1 MAHPHHINPR
11 TGKRNNFV
19 DPDRQDPEVVTLRR
33 HVAAL
38 ERQEAALRARERFM
52 AFIKFTSPDPED
64 PNDVTRSSYKNARH
78 HDATARALEEVEKG
92 NYSFLI
98 LVEPP
103 RHGKSE
109 QVSRKLPAWYIGKHP
124 RENVAV
130 TTYSDEF
137 AEDFGGNVRALMS
150 SSAYKQVFPNVKLV
164 RSQKSKSHLQTTDGG
179 NLFFIGRGG
188 AFTGRGAH
196 LLICDDLIKDD
207 KEANSEAI
215 RNQAWNWLTR
225 VALTRR
231 MGRKLVI
238 MTFTRWHADD
248 PIGRLTDPENPHYS
262 ANLAKRIKI
271 INLPAIAE
279 ENKDAEGNLIPDP
292 LGRQPGEAL
301 WPNGPDKFD
310 IEFLREQQDLDPLGF
325 AALYQGRPSVLD
337 GDLFKRENVRY
348 WTPDG
353 AGADAALPTE
363 LRKYAASDHA
373 VGETQRN
380 DPTLLVSFGVDRQN
394 NVFVMPKVF
403 WRRADTNIVTE
414 AMLDMAE
421 VEKPLLWWAGKDHIQ
436 KSIGPFLRK
445 RMVERETFINVRE
458 MPTIGDKVQ
467 SAQAIIGR
475 FAMGKVYW
483 PKGEPWVER
492 AINEL
497 MAFPNGLHDE
507 WPDVL
512 GLIGRGMLSQ
522 HKPSRGAAERKK
534 KEPAF
539 GTINWLK
546 RQDRWAKEKAA
557 EVAAGGF

>member
-1 MAHPHHINPR
+1 MGHPNHINPR
-11 TGKRNNFV
+11 TGKRFGFV
-19 DPDRQDPEVVTLRR
+19 DPAKQDPEVAGLQRQIAV
-33 HVAAL
+33 L
-38 ERQEAALRARERFM
+38 ERQQAALLAADRFM
-52 AFIKFTSPDPED
+52 PFIKFTSPDPD
-64 PNDVTRSSYKNARH
+64 APNDVNRSSYKNARH
-78 HDATARALEEVEKG
+78 HDATARALEEIVKG
-92 NYSFLI
+92 NYRFLI

-109 QVSRKLPAWYIGKHP
+109 QVSRKLPAWYIGKFP

-150 SSAYKQVFPNVKLV
+150 STAYKQIFPNVKLV

-225 VALTRR
+225 VAMTRR

-262 ANLAKRIKI
+262 ARLAKQIKI
-271 INLPAIAE
+271 INLAAIAE
-279 ENKDAEGNLIPDP
+279 ENDP

-301 WPNGPDKFD
+301 WPDGPDKFD

-348 WTPDG
+348 WSPDG
-353 AGADAALPTE
+353 AGADAALPSE
-363 LRKYAASDHA
+363 LRHYAASDHA

-380 DPTLLVSFGVDRQN
+380 DPTLLAPFRVDRQN
-394 NVFVMPKVF
+394 NIYIMPNVF
-403 WRRADTNIVTE
+403 WRRANTSIVTE
-414 AMLDMAE
+414 SMIDLAE
-421 VEKPLLWWAGKDHIQ
+421 TEKPLLWWSGKDHIQ

-445 RMVERETFINVRE
+445 RMMERETWINLRE

-483 PKGEPWVER
+483 PKVGAPWVER

-522 HKPSRGAAERKK
+522 HKPARSASERKK
-534 KEPAF
+534 KEPSF
-539 GTINWLK
+539 GTMAFLK
-546 RQDRWAKEKAA
+546 LNDKWAKQKAA